1 MNTATPLLL
10 DMDSFLARAEERGTP
25 LDVRAAEAVLGLL
38 ALGEARRRTGLP
50 EPTEELAEELLH
62 ILLPLYV
69 SATEEELPGFVAALV
84 ALVDHTHEA
93 GRLNAKRH
101 AKLMA
106 RVHELAEGFTQAM
119 TSPRR
124 LTWPRLYGNLLRA
137 AGVDATDPRAV
148 RDWLEAF
155 AATRPHPERHAALG
169 FASSAS
175 SSPNGPL
182 AEAAY
187 VEALCAERSRQ
198 ARPLLAARLEAVA
211 LAQQVR
217 PRPGEGLLVADAP
230 VGKPDDER
238 DDWYDEQAG
247 VLADRWTAA
256 GLDTLLRGP
265 FAHLAPSGGSA
276 ATPLLALVE
285 AMAGQHLE
293 MFGDA
298 FAPLP
303 PAPLPASPEEQAA
316 LLRSAPLPQL
326 LAQAAADPQG
336 ADERTRELALASGF
350 LVREQGGTPSAGP
363 SAEAWREGGPAE
375 LTGLALNLLGALLA
389 QPAEEEETAEEYEG
403 EHLITLYLL
412 CEQAGMAQSVARM
425 AALNDMWFVPP
436 GHESDPDTSVPA
448 TGDYE
453 LPDPQ
458 ALSALLGLPAL
469 TESDRT
475 DLIPSAARLV
485 RLMDRLAA
493 LGMTERAGD
502 ALSLTPLGS
511 ALLRDALLLGLGGEA
526 ADVFPTRE
534 QMLAWDAERLV
545 AAAQWWPKRA
555 ARPAVGDWLAAQR
568 TGGWTPLF
576 AAISAA
582 CPEDEPARRRALLAT
597 LDATAVP
604 DEALYALLADP
615 VLGGWAE
622 HTLHARGQGPDAS
635 AVPLSARA
643 VYLVDALEAVRSAAS
658 LDHRMTA
665 AANEEEPELF
675 AEVHAA
681 FDKAAAAWPGG
692 APALLTALTASDP
705 YASAFL
711 AEQLSHHPDRATAE
725 QARRA
730 WRAFETSGT
739 TRSPGRKKPAKRAGG
754 KRKRR

>member
-84 ALVDHTHEA
+84 ALVDHTHEV
-93 GRLNAKRH
+93 GRLNAKRQ
-101 AKLMA
+101 AKLVT

-148 RDWLEAF
+148 RAWLEAF
-155 AATRPHPERHAALG
+155 AARPQAERNAALG
-169 FASSAS
+169 FAS

-187 VEALCAERSRQ
+187 AQALCAERSRQ

-211 LAQQVR
+211 LAERVR

-230 VGKPDDER
+230 AGKPDDER
-238 DDWYDEQAG
+238 DDWYEAQAA
-247 VLADRWTAA
+247 VLTDRWTAA
-256 GLDTLLRGP
+256 GLDALLRGP
-265 FAHLAPSGGSA
+265 FAHLAPGGGSA
-276 ATPLLALVE
+276 PTPLLALVQ
-285 AMAGQHLE
+285 AMVGQHLE
-293 MFGDA
+293 MNGDA

-303 PAPLPASPEEQAA
+303 PAPLPDSPEEQAA

-326 LAQAAADPQG
+326 LARAAADPQG

-350 LVREQGGTPSAGP
+350 LVREQGGALSAGP

-375 LTGLALNLLGALLA
+375 LTGLALNLLGVLLT
-389 QPAEEEETAEEYEG
+389 QPAEEEETAEEYDG
-403 EHLITLYLL
+403 EHLLTLYLL
-412 CEQAGMAQSVARM
+412 CEQAGMAQSVARV
-425 AALNDMWFVPP
+425 AALSDMWCVPP
-436 GHESDPDTSVPA
+436 GYESDPDVSVPA
-448 TGDYE
+448 TGEYE

-458 ALSALLGLPAL
+458 ALSAVLGLPAL
-469 TESDRT
+469 TASDRT

-493 LGMTERAGD
+493 LGVTERTGD

-534 QMLAWDAERLV
+534 QMLSWDAERLV

-555 ARPAVGDWLAAQR
+555 ARPAVGDWLDAQG
-568 TGGWTPLF
+568 TDGWTPLF
-576 AAISAA
+576 EAISAA
-582 CPEDEPARRRALLAT
+582 CPEDEPARRRALLAA

-622 HTLHARGQGPDAS
+622 HALHARGQAPDPS

-643 VYLVDALEAVRSAAS
+643 VYLLDALEAVRSAAS

-665 AANEEEPELF
+665 APNEEEPELF
-675 AEVHAA
+675 AEVHAV
-681 FDKAAAAWPGG
+681 FDKAAAAWLSGG
-692 APALLTALTASDP
+692 PALVTALTAADP
-705 YASAFL
+705 YTSAFL
-711 AEQLSHHPDRATAE
+711 AGQLSHHPDRATAE

-730 WRAFETSGT
+730 WRAFQTSGT

>member
-10 DMDSFLARAEERGTP
+10 DLDSFLARAEERGAP
-25 LDVRAAEAVLGLL
+25 LDARAAEAVLDLL

-84 ALVDHTHEA
+84 ALIDHTHEA
-93 GRLNAKRH
+93 GRLNAKRQ
-101 AKLMA
+101 AKLVT

-148 RDWLEAF
+148 RDWLKAF
-155 AATRPHPERHAALG
+155 SERPQAERNAAFG
-169 FASSAS
+169 FAS

-187 VEALCAERSRQ
+187 AEALCAERSRQ

-211 LAQQVR
+211 LAEQVR

-230 VGKPDDER
+230 AGKPDDER
-238 DDWYDEQAG
+238 DDWYEAQAA
-247 VLADRWTAA
+247 VLTDRWTAA

-265 FAHLAPSGGSA
+265 FAHLAPDSA
-276 ATPLLALVE
+276 STAAPLLALVE

-293 MFGDA
+293 MYGDA

-303 PAPLPASPEEQAA
+303 PAPLPDSPEEQAA
-316 LLRSAPLPQL
+316 LLRTAPLPQL
-326 LAQAAADPQG
+326 LERAAADPQG

-350 LVREQGGTPSAGP
+350 LVREQGGAPSAGP
-363 SAEAWREGGPAE
+363 SAEAWRDGGPAK
-375 LTGLALNLLGALLA
+375 LTGLALNLLGVLLT
-389 QPAEEEETAEEYEG
+389 QPAEEEETAEEYDG
-403 EHLITLYLL
+403 EHLLTLYLL
-412 CEQAGMAQSVARM
+412 CEQAGMTQSVARM

-436 GHESDPDTSVPA
+436 GHESDPDASVMA
-448 TGDYE
+448 TGEYE

-458 ALSALLGLPAL
+458 ALSAVLGIPAL

-475 DLIPSAARLV
+475 DLTPSAARLV
-485 RLMDRLAA
+485 RQMDRLAA
-493 LGMTERAGD
+493 LGITERTGD
-502 ALSLTPLGS
+502 AVRLTPLGS

-526 ADVFPTRE
+526 ADAFPLRE

-545 AAAQWWPKRA
+545 TAAQWWPKRA
-555 ARPAVGDWLAAQR
+555 ARQAVGDWLAAQH
-568 TGGWTPLF
+568 TDGWTPLF

-582 CPEDEPARRRALLAT
+582 CPEGEPARRRALLAA
-597 LDATAVP
+597 LDAAVVP
-604 DEALYALLADP
+604 EEALHALLADP

-622 HTLHARGQGPDAS
+622 HTLHARDQAPDPS
-635 AVPLSARA
+635 TVPLSARA
-643 VYLVDALEAVRSAAS
+643 VYLADALEAVRSAAS

-665 AANEEEPELF
+665 APDEEEPELF

-692 APALLTALTASDP
+692 GPALLTALTAADP
-705 YASAFL
+705 YTSAFL
-711 AEQLSHHPDRATAE
+711 AEQLSHHPDRAIAE

-739 TRSPGRKKPAKRAGG
+739 TRSPGKKKPAKRAGA

>member
-1 MNTATPLLL
+1 MNAATPLLL
-10 DMDSFLARAEERGTP
+10 DLDSFLARAEERGAP
-25 LDVRAAEAVLGLL
+25 LDARAAEAVLGLL

-93 GRLNAKRH
+93 GRLNAKRQ
-101 AKLMA
+101 ARLVT

-124 LTWPRLYGNLLRA
+124 LTWPRLYGKLLRA

-155 AATRPHPERHAALG
+155 AAHPGTERNATLG
-169 FASSAS
+169 FAA
-175 SSPNGPL
+175 SSPNEPL

-187 VEALCAERSRQ
+187 AEALCAERSRQ
-198 ARPLLAARLEAVA
+198 ARPLLAARLEAMA
-211 LAQQVR
+211 PAEQVR

-238 DDWYDEQAG
+238 DDWYEAQAA

-256 GLDTLLRGP
+256 GLDALLRGP
-265 FAHLAPSGGSA
+265 LVHLAPGGGSA
-276 ATPLLALVE
+276 PTPLLALVE

-293 MFGDA
+293 MYGDA

-303 PAPLPASPEEQAA
+303 PAPLPDSPEEQAA
-316 LLRSAPLPQL
+316 LLRSAALPQL
-326 LAQAAADPQG
+326 LARAAADPQG
-336 ADERTRELALASGF
+336 ADARTRELALASGF
-350 LVREQGGTPSAGP
+350 LVREQGGTLSPGP

-375 LTGLALNLLGALLA
+375 LTGLALNLLGSLLA
-389 QPAEEEETAEEYEG
+389 QLAEAEETAEEYDG
-403 EHLITLYLL
+403 EHLLTVYLR
-412 CEQAGMAQSVARM
+412 CEQAGTAQSVARV
-425 AALNDMWFVPP
+425 AALNAMWFVPP
-436 GHESDPDTSVPA
+436 GHESDPDESVPA

-458 ALSALLGLPAL
+458 ALSAVLGLPAL
-469 TESDRT
+469 TASDRT
-475 DLIPSAARLV
+475 DLTPSAARLV

-493 LGMTERAGD
+493 LGVTERTGD
-502 ALSLTPLGS
+502 AVSLTPLGS
-511 ALLRDALLLGLGGEA
+511 ALLRDTLLVGLEGEA

-555 ARPAVGDWLAAQR
+555 ARQTVGDWLAAQ
-568 TGGWTPLF
+568 GIDGWTPLF

-582 CPEDEPARRRALLAT
+582 CPEAEPARRRALLAA
-597 LDATAVP
+597 LDAMAVP
-604 DEALYALLADP
+604 DEALHALLADP

-622 HTLHARGQGPDAS
+622 HTQHARGQAPDPS
-635 AVPLSARA
+635 AVPLPARA

-692 APALLTALTASDP
+692 GPALLTALTAADP
-705 YASAFL
+705 YTSAFL

-730 WRAFETSGT
+730 WRDFETSGT

>member
-10 DMDSFLARAEERGTP
+10 DLDSFLARAEERGAP
-25 LDVRAAEAVLGLL
+25 LDARAAGAVLGLL

-84 ALVDHTHEA
+84 ALIDHTHES
-93 GRLNAKRH
+93 GRLNAKRQ
-101 AKLMA
+101 AKLVT

-148 RDWLEAF
+148 RAWLEAF
-155 AATRPHPERHAALG
+155 AATRPHAERHAALG
-169 FASSAS
+169 FAA

-187 VEALCAERSRQ
+187 AEALCAERSRQ

-211 LAQQVR
+211 LAEQAR

-230 VGKPDDER
+230 AGEPDDER
-238 DDWYDEQAG
+238 DDWYEAQAA
-247 VLADRWTAA
+247 VLTDRWTAA
-256 GLDTLLRGP
+256 GLDALLRGP
-265 FAHLAPSGGSA
+265 FAHLAPSGGSTP
-276 ATPLLALVE
+276 TPLLALVE

-350 LVREQGGTPSAGP
+350 LVRGQGGTPSAGP

-389 QPAEEEETAEEYEG
+389 QLAEEEETAEEYDG

-412 CEQAGMAQSVARM
+412 CEQAGMAQSVARV
-425 AALNDMWFVPP
+425 AALNAMWFVPP

-458 ALSALLGLPAL
+458 ALSAVLGLPAL
-469 TESDRT
+469 TASDRT

-493 LGMTERAGD
+493 LGVTERTGD

-534 QMLAWDAERLV
+534 QMLACDAERLV

-555 ARPAVGDWLAAQR
+555 ARQAVGDWLAAQC
-568 TGGWTPLF
+568 TDGWTPLC

-582 CPEDEPARRRALLAT
+582 RPAEEPARRRALLAT

-604 DEALYALLADP
+604 DEALYALLTDP

-622 HTLHARGQGPDAS
+622 HTLHARGQAPDPS

-643 VYLVDALEAVRSAAS
+643 VYLVDALEAVRIDAS

-665 AANEEEPELF
+665 APNEEEPELF

-692 APALLTALTASDP
+692 GPALVTALTAADP
-705 YASAFL
+705 YTSAFL
-711 AEQLSHHPDRATAE
+711 AQQLSHHPDRATAE

-730 WRAFETSGT
+730 WRAFQTSDT

>member
-10 DMDSFLARAEERGTP
+10 DLDSFLARAEERGAP
-25 LDVRAAEAVLGLL
+25 LDARAAEAVLGLL
-38 ALGEARRRTGLP
+38 ALGEARRGTGLP

-69 SATEEELPGFVAALV
+69 SATEEELPAFVAALV
-84 ALVDHTHEA
+84 ALVDHTHEV
-93 GRLNAKRH
+93 GRLNAKRQ
-101 AKLMA
+101 ARLVS

-124 LTWPRLYGNLLRA
+124 LTWPRLYGILLRA

-155 AATRPHPERHAALG
+155 AARPQAERNAAFG
-169 FASSAS
+169 FAS

-187 VEALCAERSRQ
+187 AEALCAERSRQ

-211 LAQQVR
+211 LAEQVR

-230 VGKPDDER
+230 AGKPDDER
-238 DDWYDEQAG
+238 DDWYEAQAA

-256 GLDTLLRGP
+256 GLDALLRGP
-265 FAHLAPSGGSA
+265 FAHLAPGGGSA
-276 ATPLLALVE
+276 PTPLLALVE

-293 MFGDA
+293 MNGDA

-303 PAPLPASPEEQAA
+303 PAPLPDSPEEQAA

-326 LAQAAADPQG
+326 LARAAADPQG

-350 LVREQGGTPSAGP
+350 LVREQGGALSAGP

-375 LTGLALNLLGALLA
+375 LTGLTLNLLGVVLT
-389 QPAEEEETAEEYEG
+389 QPAGEEETAEEYDG
-403 EHLITLYLL
+403 EHLLTLYLL
-412 CEQAGMAQSVARM
+412 CEQAGMAQSVARV

-436 GHESDPDTSVPA
+436 GHESDPDASVPI

-458 ALSALLGLPAL
+458 ALSAVLGIPAL

-493 LGMTERAGD
+493 LGITERTGD
-502 ALSLTPLGS
+502 AVSLTPLGS
-511 ALLRDALLLGLGGEA
+511 ALLRDTLLVGLEGDA

-555 ARPAVGDWLAAQR
+555 ARPTIGDWLDAQG
-568 TGGWTPLF
+568 TDGWTPLF

-582 CPEDEPARRRALLAT
+582 CPEAEPARRRALLAA
-597 LDATAVP
+597 LDAMAVP
-604 DEALYALLADP
+604 DEALYTLLADP

-622 HTLHARGQGPDAS
+622 HTLHARGQAPDPS

-643 VYLVDALEAVRSAAS
+643 VYLLDALEAVRSAAS

-665 AANEEEPELF
+665 SPNEEEPELF
-675 AEVHAA
+675 AEVHAV
-681 FDKAAAAWPGG
+681 FDKAAAAWPSGG
-692 APALLTALTASDP
+692 PALVTALTAADP
-705 YASAFL
+705 YTSAFL
-711 AEQLSHHPDRATAE
+711 AGQLSHHPDRATAE

-730 WRAFETSGT
+730 WRSFETSGT

>member
-10 DMDSFLARAEERGTP
+10 DLDSFLARAEERGAP
-25 LDVRAAEAVLGLL
+25 LDARAAEAVLGLL

-93 GRLNAKRH
+93 GRLNAKRQ
-101 AKLMA
+101 AKLVT

-155 AATRPHPERHAALG
+155 AARPHAGRNATLG

-187 VEALCAERSRQ
+187 AEALCAERSRQ

-211 LAQQVR
+211 LAEQVR

-238 DDWYDEQAG
+238 DDWYGAQAA
-247 VLADRWTAA
+247 VLTDRWTAA
-256 GLDTLLRGP
+256 GLDALLRGP
-265 FAHLAPSGGSA
+265 FAHLAPGGGSA
-276 ATPLLALVE
+276 PTPLLALVE

-293 MFGDA
+293 MYGDA

-303 PAPLPASPEEQAA
+303 PAPLPASLEEQAA

-326 LAQAAADPQG
+326 LARAAADPRG
-336 ADERTRELALASGF
+336 ADERTCELALASGF
-350 LVREQGGTPSAGP
+350 LVREQSGALSAGP

-389 QPAEEEETAEEYEG
+389 QSAEEEETAEEYDG

-425 AALNDMWFVPP
+425 AALNDMWSVPP
-436 GHESDPDTSVPA
+436 GHESDPDASVPA

-458 ALSALLGLPAL
+458 ALSAVLGLPAL
-469 TESDRT
+469 TASDRT

-493 LGMTERAGD
+493 LSVTERTGD

-526 ADVFPTRE
+526 ADVFPTRQ

-568 TGGWTPLF
+568 TDGWTPLF

-597 LDATAVP
+597 FDATAVP
-604 DEALYALLADP
+604 DKALYALLADP
-615 VLGGWAE
+615 ALGGWAE
-622 HTLHARGQGPDAS
+622 HTLHARGQAPDPS

-643 VYLVDALEAVRSAAS
+643 VYLLDALEAVRSAAS

-665 AANEEEPELF
+665 SPNEEEPELF

-692 APALLTALTASDP
+692 APALLTALTAADP
-705 YASAFL
+705 YTSAFL
-711 AEQLSHHPDRATAE
+711 AEQLAHHPDRATAE

-730 WRAFETSGT
+730 WRAFQTSGT
-739 TRSPGRKKPAKRAGG
+739 ARSPGRKKPAKRAGG

>member
-1 MNTATPLLL
+1 MTTATPLLL
-10 DMDSFLARAEERGTP
+10 DLDSFLARAEERGAP
-25 LDVRAAEAVLGLL
+25 LDARAAEAVLGLL

-69 SATEEELPGFVAALV
+69 SATEEELPGFVAVLV
-84 ALVDHTHEA
+84 ALIDHTHEA

-106 RVHELAEGFTQAM
+106 RVYELAEGFTQAM

-148 RDWLEAF
+148 RDWLKAF
-155 AATRPHPERHAALG
+155 AATRPHAERHAALG

-230 VGKPDDER
+230 AGKPDDER
-238 DDWYDEQAG
+238 DDWYEAQAA
-247 VLADRWTAA
+247 VLTDRWTAA

-265 FAHLAPSGGSA
+265 FAQLAPGGGSA
-276 ATPLLALVE
+276 PTPLLALVE

-293 MFGDA
+293 MYGDA

-303 PAPLPASPEEQAA
+303 PAPLPASLEEQAA

-326 LAQAAADPQG
+326 LARAAADPRG
-336 ADERTRELALASGF
+336 ADERTCELALASGF
-350 LVREQGGTPSAGP
+350 LVREQGGALSAGP

-375 LTGLALNLLGALLA
+375 LTGLALNLLGVLLT
-389 QPAEEEETAEEYEG
+389 QPAEEEETAEEYDG

-412 CEQAGMAQSVARM
+412 CEQAGMAQSVARV

-436 GHESDPDTSVPA
+436 GYESDPDVSVPA
-448 TGDYE
+448 TGEYE

-458 ALSALLGLPAL
+458 ALSAILGLPAL
-469 TESDRT
+469 TASDRT

-493 LGMTERAGD
+493 LGVTARTGD

-511 ALLRDALLLGLGGEA
+511 ALLRDTLLLGLGGEA
-526 ADVFPTRE
+526 ADVFPTRQ

-568 TGGWTPLF
+568 TDGWTPLF

-582 CPEDEPARRRALLAT
+582 CPEDEPARRRALLAA

-615 VLGGWAE
+615 ALGGWAE
-622 HTLHARGQGPDAS
+622 HTLHARGQAPDPS

-665 AANEEEPELF
+665 APNEEEPELF

-681 FDKAAAAWPGG
+681 FDKAAAVWPGG
-692 APALLTALTASDP
+692 GPALVTALTAADP
-705 YASAFL
+705 YTSAFL
-711 AEQLSHHPDRATAE
+711 AEQLSHHPDRTTAE

-730 WRAFETSGT
+730 WRAFQTSGT

>member
-10 DMDSFLARAEERGTP
+10 DLDSFLARAEERGAP
-25 LDVRAAEAVLGLL
+25 LDARAAEAVLGLL

-93 GRLNAKRH
+93 GRLNAKRQ
-101 AKLMA
+101 AKLVT

-155 AATRPHPERHAALG
+155 AARPYTERNAALG
-169 FASSAS
+169 FASSS
-175 SSPNGPL
+175 STGPL

-187 VEALCAERSRQ
+187 AEALCAERSRQ

-211 LAQQVR
+211 LAEQVR

-238 DDWYDEQAG
+238 DDWYGAQAA
-247 VLADRWTAA
+247 VLTDRWTAA
-256 GLDTLLRGP
+256 GLDALLRGP
-265 FAHLAPSGGSA
+265 FAHLAPGGGSA
-276 ATPLLALVE
+276 PTPLLALVE

-293 MFGDA
+293 MYGDA

-350 LVREQGGTPSAGP
+350 LVREQGGALSAGP

-375 LTGLALNLLGALLA
+375 LTGLALNLLGVLLA
-389 QPAEEEETAEEYEG
+389 QLAEEEETAEEYDG

-412 CEQAGMAQSVARM
+412 CEQAVMAQSVARV
-425 AALNDMWFVPP
+425 AALNGMWFVPP
-436 GHESDPDTSVPA
+436 GYESDPDVSVPA
-448 TGDYE
+448 TGEYE

-458 ALSALLGLPAL
+458 ALSAVLGLPAL
-469 TESDRT
+469 TASDRT

-493 LGMTERAGD
+493 LGITERTGD
-502 ALSLTPLGS
+502 AVSLTPLGS
-511 ALLRDALLLGLGGEA
+511 ALLRDTLLVGLEGDA

-555 ARPAVGDWLAAQR
+555 ARQTVGDWLDAQG
-568 TGGWTPLF
+568 TDGWTPLF

-582 CPEDEPARRRALLAT
+582 CPEAEPARRRALLAA

-604 DEALYALLADP
+604 DEALHALLADP

-622 HTLHARGQGPDAS
+622 HTLHARGQAPDPT

-665 AANEEEPELF
+665 SPNEEEPELF

-692 APALLTALTASDP
+692 APALLTALTEADP
-705 YASAFL
+705 YTSAFL

-730 WRAFETSGT
+730 WRAFHTSGT
-739 TRSPGRKKPAKRAGG
+739 TRPPGRKKPAKRAGG

>member
-1 MNTATPLLL
+1 MTTATPLLL
-10 DMDSFLARAEERGTP
+10 DLDSFLARAEERGAP
-25 LDVRAAEAVLGLL
+25 LDARAAEAVLGLL

-84 ALVDHTHEA
+84 ALIDHTHEA
-93 GRLNAKRH
+93 GRLNAKRQ
-101 AKLMA
+101 ANLVT

-238 DDWYDEQAG
+238 GDWYDEQAG

-276 ATPLLALVE
+276 ATPLLALAE

-326 LAQAAADPQG
+326 LARAAADPED

-350 LVREQGGTPSAGP
+350 LVREQGGAPSAGP

-389 QPAEEEETAEEYEG
+389 QLAEEETAEEYDG

-412 CEQAGMAQSVARM
+412 CEQAGMAQSVARV

-436 GHESDPDTSVPA
+436 GHESDPDASVPA
-448 TGDYE
+448 TGEYE

-469 TESDRT
+469 TASDRT

-534 QMLAWDAERLV
+534 QILAWDAERLV

-555 ARPAVGDWLAAQR
+555 ARPTVGDWPAAQR
-568 TGGWTPLF
+568 TDGWTPLF

-582 CPEDEPARRRALLAT
+582 RPAEEPARRRALLAA

-604 DEALYALLADP
+604 AETLHALLADP

-622 HTLHARGQGPDAS
+622 HTLHARGQAPDPS

-643 VYLVDALEAVRSAAS
+643 VYLVDVLEAVRSAAS
-658 LDHRMTA
+658 LDHRMA
-665 AANEEEPELF
+665 AAPNEEEPELF

-692 APALLTALTASDP
+692 GPALVTALTAADP
-705 YASAFL
+705 YTSAFL
-711 AEQLSHHPDRATAE
+711 ARQLSHHPDRATAE

-730 WRAFETSGT
+730 FQTSGT

>member
-10 DMDSFLARAEERGTP
+10 DLDSFLARAEERGAP
-25 LDVRAAEAVLGLL
+25 LDARAAEAVLGLL

-69 SATEEELPGFVAALV
+69 SATEEELPGFLAALI
-84 ALVDHTHEA
+84 ALIDHTHEA
-93 GRLNAKRH
+93 GRLNAKRQ
-101 AKLMA
+101 AKLVT

-155 AATRPHPERHAALG
+155 AERPQAERNAALG
-169 FASSAS
+169 FASS
-175 SSPNGPL
+175 SPERPL

-187 VEALCAERSRQ
+187 AEALCAERSRQ

-211 LAQQVR
+211 LAERVR

-230 VGKPDDER
+230 AGKPDDER
-238 DDWYDEQAG
+238 DDRHEAQAA
-247 VLADRWTAA
+247 VLADRWTAV

-265 FAHLAPSGGSA
+265 FAHLAPGGGSA
-276 ATPLLALVE
+276 PTPLLALVE

-293 MFGDA
+293 MYGDA

-303 PAPLPASPEEQAA
+303 PTPLPDSPEEQAA
-316 LLRSAPLPQL
+316 MLRSAPLPQL
-326 LAQAAADPQG
+326 LARAAADPQG

-350 LVREQGGTPSAGP
+350 LVREQGGAMSAGP

-375 LTGLALNLLGALLA
+375 LTGLALNLLGVLLT

-403 EHLITLYLL
+403 EHLLTLYLL
-412 CEQAGMAQSVARM
+412 CEQAGMTQSVARV

-436 GHESDPDTSVPA
+436 GHESDPDASVPA

-458 ALSALLGLPAL
+458 ALSTILGIPAL

-475 DLIPSAARLV
+475 DLTPSAARLV

-493 LGMTERAGD
+493 LGVTERTGD
-502 ALSLTPLGS
+502 AVSLTPLGS
-511 ALLRDALLLGLGGEA
+511 ALLRDTLLVGLEGEA

-534 QMLAWDAERLV
+534 QVLAWDAERLV

-555 ARPAVGDWLAAQR
+555 ARQAVGDWLATQG
-568 TGGWTPLF
+568 TDGWTPLF
-576 AAISAA
+576 AAIAAA
-582 CPEDEPARRRALLAT
+582 CPEAEPARRRALLAA

-622 HTLHARGQGPDAS
+622 HTLHASGQAPDPS

-643 VYLVDALEAVRSAAS
+643 VYLLDALEAVRSAAS

-665 AANEEEPELF
+665 ARNEEEPELF

-692 APALLTALTASDP
+692 GPALVTALTAADP
-705 YASAFL
+705 YTSAFL
-711 AEQLSHHPDRATAE
+711 AQQLSHHPDRATAD

-730 WRAFETSGT
+730 WRAFQTSGT
-739 TRSPGRKKPAKRAGG
+739 TRPPGRKKPANRAGG

>member
-1 MNTATPLLL
+1 MTTATPLLL
-10 DMDSFLARAEERGTP
+10 DLDSFLARAEERGAP
-25 LDVRAAEAVLGLL
+25 LDARAAEAVLGLL

-69 SATEEELPGFVAALV
+69 SATEEELPGFVASLV

-148 RDWLEAF
+148 RDWLETF
-155 AATRPHPERHAALG
+155 AARPQAERNAAFG
-169 FASSAS
+169 FAFSAS

-211 LAQQVR
+211 LAEQVR

-230 VGKPDDER
+230 AGKPDDER
-238 DDWYDEQAG
+238 DDWYEAQAA
-247 VLADRWTAA
+247 VLTDRWTAA

-265 FAHLAPSGGSA
+265 FAHLASGGGSA
-276 ATPLLALVE
+276 PTPLLALVE

-293 MFGDA
+293 MYGDA

-326 LAQAAADPQG
+326 LARAAADPQG

-350 LVREQGGTPSAGP
+350 LVREQGGALSAGP

-375 LTGLALNLLGALLA
+375 LTGLALNLLGVLLT
-389 QPAEEEETAEEYEG
+389 QPAEEEETAEEYDG

-412 CEQAGMAQSVARM
+412 CEQAGMAQSVARV

-436 GHESDPDTSVPA
+436 GYESDPDVSVPA
-448 TGDYE
+448 TGEYE

-458 ALSALLGLPAL
+458 ALSAILGLPAL
-469 TESDRT
+469 TASDRT

-493 LGMTERAGD
+493 LGVTARTGD

-511 ALLRDALLLGLGGEA
+511 ALLRDTLLLGLGGEA
-526 ADVFPTRE
+526 ADVFPTRQ

-568 TGGWTPLF
+568 ADGWTPLF

-582 CPEDEPARRRALLAT
+582 CPEDEPAGRRALLAA

-615 VLGGWAE
+615 ALGGWAE
-622 HTLHARGQGPDAS
+622 HTLHARGQAPDPS

-665 AANEEEPELF
+665 APNEEEPELF

-681 FDKAAAAWPGG
+681 FDKAAAVWPGG
-692 APALLTALTASDP
+692 GPALVTALTAADP
-705 YASAFL
+705 YTSAFL
-711 AEQLSHHPDRATAE
+711 AEQLSHHPDRTTAE

-730 WRAFETSGT
+730 WRAFQTSGT
-739 TRSPGRKKPAKRAGG
+739 TRPPGRKKPAKRAGG

>member
-10 DMDSFLARAEERGTP
+10 DLDSFLARAEERGAP
-25 LDVRAAEAVLGLL
+25 LDARAAEAVLGLL
-38 ALGEARRRTGLP
+38 ALGGARRRTGLP

-84 ALVDHTHEA
+84 ALIHHTHEA
-93 GRLNAKRH
+93 GRLNAKRQ
-101 AKLMA
+101 AKLVT

-155 AATRPHPERHAALG
+155 AARPHAERHAALG
-169 FASSAS
+169 FAS

-187 VEALCAERSRQ
+187 AQALCAERSRQ
-198 ARPLLAARLEAVA
+198 ARPLLATRLEAVA

-217 PRPGEGLLVADAP
+217 PRPGEGRLVADAP
-230 VGKPDDER
+230 AGEPNDER
-238 DDWYDEQAG
+238 DDWYEAEAA

-265 FAHLAPSGGSA
+265 FAHLAPGGGSTA
-276 ATPLLALVE
+276 APLLALAE
-285 AMAGQHLE
+285 AIADQHLE
-293 MFGDA
+293 IFGDG

-303 PAPLPASPEEQAA
+303 PAPLPDSPEEQAA

-326 LAQAAADPQG
+326 LSRAAADPQG
-336 ADERTRELALASGF
+336 ADERTRELALSSRF
-350 LVREQGGTPSAGP
+350 LVRDQGGTLIAGP
-363 SAEAWREGGPAE
+363 SAGTWRDGGPAE
-375 LTGLALNLLGALLA
+375 LTGLALNLLGVLLA
-389 QPAEEEETAEEYEG
+389 QLAVEEETAEEYDG
-403 EHLITLYLL
+403 EHLLTLYLL
-412 CEQAGMAQSVARM
+412 CEQAGMTQSVARM
-425 AALNDMWFVPP
+425 AALKAMWFVPP
-436 GHESDPDTSVPA
+436 GHESAPDASVPA

-453 LPDPQ
+453 LPSPQ
-458 ALSALLGLPAL
+458 ALSAILGIPAL
-469 TESDRT
+469 TESDRA
-475 DLIPSAARLV
+475 DLTPSATRLV

-493 LGMTERAGD
+493 LGITERTGD
-502 ALSLTPLGS
+502 AVSLTPLGF
-511 ALLRDALLLGLGGEA
+511 ALLRDALLLGIGGEA
-526 ADVFPTRE
+526 ADVSPARE
-534 QMLAWDAERLV
+534 RMLAWDAEQLV

-555 ARPAVGDWLAAQR
+555 ARQAVGDWLAAQR
-568 TGGWTPLF
+568 TDGWTPLF

-582 CPEDEPARRRALLAT
+582 RPGAEPSRRRALLAT
-597 LDATAVP
+597 LAATTVP

-622 HTLHARGQGPDAS
+622 HTLHTRGQAPDPS

-643 VYLVDALEAVRSAAS
+643 VYLVDTLEAVRSAAS

-665 AANEEEPELF
+665 AANEEQPELF
-675 AEVHAA
+675 AEVQAA

-692 APALLTALTASDP
+692 GPALVTALTAADP
-705 YASAFL
+705 YTAAFL
-711 AEQLSHHPDRATAE
+711 AQQLSHHPDRATAD

-730 WRAFETSGT
+730 WLTFQTSGT
-739 TRSPGRKKPAKRAGG
+739 TRSQGAKKPAKRAGG

>member
-10 DMDSFLARAEERGTP
+10 DLDSFLARAEERGAP
-25 LDVRAAEAVLGLL
+25 LDARAAEAVLGLL

-84 ALVDHTHEA
+84 ALIDHTHEA
-93 GRLNAKRH
+93 GRLNAKRQ
-101 AKLMA
+101 AKLVA
-106 RVHELAEGFTQAM
+106 RVRELAGGFTQAM

-155 AATRPHPERHAALG
+155 AARPQAERNAAFG
-169 FASSAS
+169 FAS
-175 SSPNGPL
+175 SSPNEPF

-187 VEALCAERSRQ
+187 AEALCAERSRQ

-211 LAQQVR
+211 LAEQVR

-238 DDWYDEQAG
+238 DDWYEAQAA
-247 VLADRWTAA
+247 VLTDRWTAA

-265 FAHLAPSGGSA
+265 FVHLAPGGGSA
-276 ATPLLALVE
+276 PTPLLALVE

-293 MFGDA
+293 MYGDA

-303 PAPLPASPEEQAA
+303 PAPLADSPEEQAA

-326 LAQAAADPQG
+326 LARAAADPQG
-336 ADERTRELALASGF
+336 ADGRTRELALASGF
-350 LVREQGGTPSAGP
+350 LVREQGGALSAGP

-375 LTGLALNLLGALLA
+375 LTGLALNLLGVLLA
-389 QPAEEEETAEEYEG
+389 QSAEEEETAEEYEG

-412 CEQAGMAQSVARM
+412 CEQAGMTQSVARM

-436 GHESDPDTSVPA
+436 GHESAPDASVPA

-453 LPDPQ
+453 LPAPQ
-458 ALSALLGLPAL
+458 ALSAVLGLPAL

-493 LGMTERAGD
+493 LGITERTGD

-511 ALLRDALLLGLGGEA
+511 ALLRDILLVGLEGEA

-534 QMLAWDAERLV
+534 QALAWDAERLV

-555 ARPAVGDWLAAQR
+555 ARQTVGDWLDAQG
-568 TGGWTPLF
+568 TDGWTPLF
-576 AAISAA
+576 EAISAA
-582 CPEDEPARRRALLAT
+582 CPEDEPARRRALLAA
-597 LDATAVP
+597 LDAMVVP
-604 DEALYALLADP
+604 GEALYALLADP

-622 HTLHARGQGPDAS
+622 HALHARGQAPAPS

-658 LDHRMTA
+658 LEHRMTA

-675 AEVHAA
+675 AEVHAV

-692 APALLTALTASDP
+692 GPALLTALTAADP
-705 YASAFL
+705 YTSAFL
-711 AEQLSHHPDRATAE
+711 AEQLSRHPDRATAE

-730 WRAFETSGT
+730 WRAFQTSGT
-739 TRSPGRKKPAKRAGG
+739 TRFPGRKPAKRAGG